1 MVGVT
6 MITWLFIGC
15 MSVHKIGTL
24 SDYDSSSAEIRN
36 ANRLINVAVNDTW
49 ADTATARTL
58 ALQNIGLMRT
68 PTPEVLSG
76 LSQLTRHPHPEIRRQ
91 AIWALGEVSRD
102 ITWDETAQTTLSTLT
117 KSLLRARTQL
127 DAEYILDAIIKLYT
141 PHVHTIEEDLTLL
154 RDLQTYHAQVSEAP
168 SNFYLLEREIQSIP
182 VLLQLM
188 GEHLTGSIDELY
200 TSDLALIRYIERNKG
215 ALSAPQYRKQIQ
227 EVLEKEFE
235 LLSIEHQSIQML
247 SLWMLA
253 SSAHNDILSE
263 EIAVRLIE
271 VSNSLDDDLQILL
284 HMALW
289 EMRNLEV
296 VRRYFREFLTAND
309 QEEIHRILGMLG
321 RKVDLIQ
328 ELYAVP
334 VTGDPK

>member
-1 MVGVT
+1 

-15 MSVHKIGTL
+15 MSVHKVGTL
-24 SDYDSSSAEIRN
+24 ADYDSSASQTRN
-36 ANRLINVAVNDTW
+36 ADRLISVAVNDTL

-68 PTPEVLSG
+68 STPDVLTG
-76 LSQLTRHPHPEIRRQ
+76 LSQLVRHAHPEIRRQ

-102 ITWDETAQTTLSTLT
+102 LPWDNDAQTTLSTLT
-117 KSLLRARTQL
+117 NALLRSRTQL
-127 DAEYILDAIIKLYT
+127 DAEYIIDALIKLYS
-141 PHVHTIEEDLTLL
+141 PHVHSIEEDLSLL

-200 TSDLALIRYIERNKG
+200 TSDLALIRYIERNRG

-227 EVLEKEFE
+227 EVLAKEFE
-235 LLSIEHQSIQML
+235 LLSVEHQSIQML

-253 SSAHNDILSE
+253 NSAHNNILSE
-263 EIAVRLIE
+263 EVAIRLIE
-271 VSNSLDDDLQILL
+271 VSEDLDAELQVLL

-296 VRRYFREFLTAND
+296 VRRYLRDFLTNSD
-309 QEEIHRILGMLG
+309 QEDIHRVLGILG

-328 ELYAVP
+328 ELYGVP
-334 VTGDPK
+334 VAGDSK